1 VLVQWRRVSVSDNRL
16 LSLTPI
22 CSYCRAAVLRDELGH
37 AVTPLRAS
45 CAFNPQRVQL
55 TGDAEGEI
63 SSGDSRKLM
72 PSSIRLLELRA
83 HTAPQHSLCDTQTWG
98 IRLGGCIQREPE
110 KRYLGYRPSRK
121 SIKRMVEN
129 VHALTARSGTWQ
141 ETTELVK
148 KLNRTLRG
156 WSNYFEVGT
165 VIKAYRAL
173 DNYTAVRL
181 RRYPTSWCRSTSA
194 YRGPNSRN

>member
-1 VLVQWRRVSVSDNRL
+1 MLVQWRRVSVSDNRL

-83 HTAPQHSLCDTQTWG
+83 HTALNILYVILKPGVSVWADVF
-98 IRLGGCIQREPE
+98 
-110 KRYLGYRPSRK
+110 S
-121 SIKRMVEN
+121 EN
-129 VHALTARSGTWQ
+129 R
-141 ETTELVK
+141 
-148 KLNRTLRG
+148 
-156 WSNYFEVGT
+156 
-165 VIKAYRAL
+165 
-173 DNYTAVRL
+173 
-181 RRYPTSWCRSTSA
+181 
-194 YRGPNSRN
+194 